1 MVRTGE
7 ARPLAVVTAAAGGLL
22 AAIIFF
28 PQVVS
33 GVIPVRVAVVGAGLL
48 AITIEAWRQ
57 PRLRPFA
64 AVIALAGTGWAVG
77 VMWASSLIAQRASDA
92 SVAMNLQ
99 RLFVVFPLFAALGAL
114 LYRSRQ
120 RDVWLKPFVFAGLAS
135 SIVVAA
141 ESFRGE
147 PLFAS
152 AELFVRFQRGGDIA
166 IRGVAGAE
174 HVLVLGVLLAALI
187 PLVRVSKVRMPN
199 AVCLLLL
206 AGVYFTGSR
215 GPLIIAVALFLVQT
229 SPGAVDFLRRSARGI
244 RVVVVALVVVVVG
257 CGFFVW
263 NPESGGQTGFAYST
277 EYRFAIYALLPEILD
292 SVPWGLG
299 PRSIPA
305 GEWLFDSNV
314 RGVRDL
320 SVTVDSEL
328 VYGVLAFGWLG
339 ILVFAAASA
348 IAASALKHAPEVA
361 MSALAITVSGYFV
374 ALHAWDT
381 LGPAWYLLLGASAA
395 AVKVGSR
402 KDGSDRPEAVGGRRA
417 TALVRARPGRDSEAR
432 QAKTVGD
439 HAPGI

>member
-7 ARPLAVVTAAAGGLL
+7 VRPLAVMTAGAGALL

-33 GVIPVRVAVVGAGLL
+33 GVIPVRVAIVGAGLL

-64 AVIALAGTGWAVG
+64 PVIALAGGGFAVG
-77 VMWASSLIAQRASDA
+77 VLWASSLIAQRASDP
-92 SVAMNLQ
+92 SVGMNLQ
-99 RLFVVFPLFAALGAL
+99 RLFVVFPLFAALGAM
-114 LYRSRQ
+114 LYRSQQ
-120 RDVWLKPFVFAGLAS
+120 RDVWLKPFVLAGVAS
-135 SIVVAA
+135 SIMVAV

-147 PLFAS
+147 PLLAS

-187 PLVRVSKVRMPN
+187 PLVRVSKVRIPN
-199 AVCLLLL
+199 VVCALLL

-215 GPLIIAVALFLVQT
+215 GPLIIAVALFLVQA
-229 SPGAVDFLRRSARGI
+229 SPRAVEFFRQSAGGI
-244 RVVVVALVVVVVG
+244 RVVVVAMVLVVVG

-263 NPESGGQTGFAYST
+263 NAESGGQTGFAYST
-277 EYRFAIYALLPEILD
+277 EYRYAIYALLPKILD

-328 VYGVLAFGWLG
+328 VYVVLAFGWLG
-339 ILVFAAASA
+339 ILIFAAASA
-348 IAASALKHAPEVA
+348 VAAAALKYAPEVA

-395 AVKVGSR
+395 AVRVGSR
-402 KDGSDRPEAVGGRRA
+402 
-417 TALVRARPGRDSEAR
+417 RARPDQREVVDGPRSKDLVRTRLGRDTVSHRAR
-432 QAKTVGD
+432 TTEF
-439 HAPGI
+439 